1 LEGVVETVMLVC
13 AVFASL
19 ALGVLASYG
28 ICQGMFRVFRVHS
41 LSAARERTTAQ
52 ARVAVEG

>member
-1 LEGVVETVMLVC
+1 MLVC

-19 ALGVLASYG
+19 AVGVLASYG
-28 ICQGMFRVFRVHS
+28 ICQGMFRAFRVHS
-41 LSAARERTTAQ
+41 QSAAKSRAMAQ